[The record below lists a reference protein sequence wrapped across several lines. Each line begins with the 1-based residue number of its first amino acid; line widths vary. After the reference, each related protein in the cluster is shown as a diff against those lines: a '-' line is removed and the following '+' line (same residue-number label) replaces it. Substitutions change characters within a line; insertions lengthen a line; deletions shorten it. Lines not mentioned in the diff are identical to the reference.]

1 MLYSPSKKIF
11 VRGCFA
17 SLRFGRICIPPLCV
31 SCVPLLVA
39 YAVELMARGV
49 IWMSAHWPSSLFVL
63 AVTFSLCLCQ
73 NYPLCWVLGLREGSP
88 WGTSLQAGTKCGVWN
103 SGTSHGETWMQG
115 EKQVCSSSAPLLFLS
130 LCSLTSSEEQS
141 LTFAFH
147 FIQGKWSLAV
157 HSYYLFIISH
167 LRSCYPGFLEWFICI
182 NVFKHCKQWF
192 SS

>member
-1 MLYSPSKKIF
+1 MFCSFKSWKDLHP
-11 VRGCFA
+11 A
-17 SLRFGRICIPPLCV
+17 SLCQLCATAM
-31 SCVPLLVA
+31 A

-73 NYPLCWVLGLREGSP
+73 NYPLCWVLALVSQGRVTLRHLLAGWHQVWCVKYWNKPQRDLDARREA
-88 WGTSLQAGTKCGVWN
+88 SLQ
-103 SGTSHGETWMQG
+103 
-115 EKQVCSSSAPLLFLS
+115 LLCPFALPFWS
-130 LCSLTSSEEQS
+130 LKSSEEQS

-147 FIQGKWSLAV
+147 FIQGKWSLTV

-167 LRSCYPGFLEWFICI
+167 LSSCYPGFLQWFICI